1 MGAFGLGVV
10 QGFSTAT
17 KKQLDEHIERQNN
30 RFDDRMKFLLQD
42 ATSKRTIYDK
52 DKREAG
58 KALKAMY
65 GLTGDWNDAQV
76 AIEALGGVSKD
87 GGNITTFIQD
97 YQNALKENPNLKV
110 QDVLNY
116 TGEQQGNMTQTQ
128 AMSNM
133 ATPFSYELP
142 AIDPKQ
148 QDQGFLSSLGF
159 KGFRQNSQQRIMQ
172 EMKARGYNP
181 TRAGGKAAGQAMQ
194 ARAGDRQVQIQWG
207 ALGKKEQQAARLQEA
222 QIGGAESQLKIT
234 QDKVKN
240 LSEANNRI
248 IEAHQVSMQDKRSSM
263 EERSKRLRIFEQE
276 NTPEM
281 VKLNRRFTIAKTIK
295 AESGTD
301 AEEQW
306 NLLDSQ
312 ERDYR
317 RQIREAATDAG
328 SMPTGRKV
336 QEWQDQ
342 IKDIKVSKEELMPT
356 IAAATTDRFSKINV
370 VSFATSIKNDAIR
383 DAGLKY
389 ELDRDGRFR
398 ILKGGTADKIYQASR
413 NAYNNFRKA
422 FEDSNAP
429 QVLQQ
434 REAMKQSMYNAQ
446 STYVTNNVNK
456 HFKEVGRGKTTHDT
470 IPKAFKPGKLVDGVW
485 KDGKTDYA
493 TLQKLKPGTVVLMN
507 SRYALNQNWERYRET
522 GNFGVWTGKG
532 IIQRK
537 RLSNETN
544 RPTYFGQRPAQN
556 KFFQ

>member
-1 MGAFGLGVV
+1 MSGASSAVDREL
-10 QGFSTAT
+10 QNHL
-17 KKQLDEHIERQNN
+17 KRQED
-30 RFDDRMKFLLQD
+30 RFDSRMNYLLQD
-42 ATSKRTIYDK
+42 AVTKRGVYDK
-52 DKREAG
+52 DQREAG

-97 YQNALKENPNLKV
+97 YQNALKENPNLNV
-110 QDVLNY
+110 QDVLKY

-181 TRAGGKAAGQAMQ
+181 TRAGAKAAGQAMQ

-207 ALGKKEQQAARLQEA
+207 ALGKRQQQAARLQEA

-234 QDKVKN
+234 QNKVKN
-240 LSEANNRI
+240 LSADNARI
-248 IEAHQVSMQDKRSSM
+248 IEAHQVGMQDKRSSM
-263 EERSKRLRIFEQE
+263 EDRSKRLRVFEAN
-276 NTPEM
+276 NTADII
-281 VKLNRRFTIAKTIK
+281 KLNRRLTIAKTIK

-301 AEEQW
+301 AEMQW
-306 NLLDSQ
+306 NLLDTR

-317 RQIREAATDAG
+317 QQIREADTDSG
-328 SMPTGRKV
+328 GLPTGRNV
-336 QEWQDQ
+336 QMWRSQ
-342 IKDIKVSKEELMPT
+342 IEDIGTSKKALMPT

-383 DAGLKY
+383 DAGLRY
-389 ELDRDGRFR
+389 EQDRQGRFR
-398 ILKGGTADKIYQASR
+398 ILQGGTADKIYQASR
-413 NAYNNFRKA
+413 NSYNNFSKA
-422 FEDSNAP
+422 FEGSTAP
-429 QVLQQ
+429 QVLHEQ
-434 REAMKQSMYNAQ
+434 EALKQSMYNAQ
-446 STYVTNNVNK
+446 STYVTNNVRK
-456 HFKEVGRGKTTHDT
+456 HFKDVGSKKITHDAA
-470 IPKAFKPGKLVDGVW
+470 PKAFKPGKLVDGEW
-485 KDGKTDYA
+485 KDGKTDFD

-507 SRYALNQNWERYRET
+507 SRYALNQNWKTYGET

-537 RLSNETN
+537 RVPGETK
-544 RPTYFGQRPAQN
+544 RPTYFGQKPQYN